1 MKTYVIVTNDAL
13 ELPVSDEIVGA
24 EEVAKKLGIKLQRLH
39 YCLCMGF
46 PKKAKYKAV
55 VVADRQYDA
64 ADAKERQRFRCKMY
78 AMKHDRREYYRQYNR
93 RRGRVKCQTDKC
105 LQTGS

>member
-1 MKTYVIVTNDAL
+1 MKTYIIVTNDSL

-55 VVADRQYDA
+55 VIADRQY
-64 ADAKERQRFRCKMY
+64 ENQQEHHRHLCNRY
-78 AMKHDRREYYRQYNR
+78 AMTHDRREYYRQYDR
-93 RRGRVKCQTDKC
+93 RRKIQCRTDQC
-105 LQTGS
+105 LQTMS